1 MTSAISYAP
10 KQSGLTKA
18 ETDQGPNIPPSPNT
32 GSKKGTATS
41 SMAEDMGAW

>member
-1 MTSAISYAP
+1 MSAPSQAP
-10 KQSGLTKA
+10 GPLELTKA
-18 ETDQGPNIPPSPNT
+18 ETDQGPNIPPSANT